1 MPWIIPALLFTSAVV
16 FWRLSHRATDELVA
30 WCRFLLACFLLLL
43 ALIYTVAMAAQW
55 VMS

>member
-1 MPWIIPALLFTSAVV
+1 MPWFLPIVLFAAAIV
-16 FWRLSHRATDELVA
+16 FWALSHRATDELVA

-43 ALIYTVAMAAQW
+43 AVIYAVALAVHW

>member
-1 MPWIIPALLFTSAVV
+1 MPWLLPILLFAAAIF
-16 FWRLSHRATDELVA
+16 FWALSRRATDELVA

>member
-1 MPWIIPALLFTSAVV
+1 MEWLIPILLFAAAIV
-16 FWRLSHRATDELVA
+16 FWALSHRATDSLVA

>member
-1 MPWIIPALLFTSAVV
+1 MAWTIPAVLIALAVG
-16 FWRLSHRATDELVA
+16 FWVLSQRATDELVA

>member
-1 MPWIIPALLFTSAVV
+1 MQWLLPVLLFAAALV
-16 FWRLSHRATDELVA
+16 FWALSHRATDELVA

>member
-1 MPWIIPALLFTSAVV
+1 MAWIIPILLFAAAVV
-16 FWRLSHRATDELVA
+16 FWALSHRATDSLVA

-43 ALIYTVAMAAQW
+43 ALIYTVAMAAHW